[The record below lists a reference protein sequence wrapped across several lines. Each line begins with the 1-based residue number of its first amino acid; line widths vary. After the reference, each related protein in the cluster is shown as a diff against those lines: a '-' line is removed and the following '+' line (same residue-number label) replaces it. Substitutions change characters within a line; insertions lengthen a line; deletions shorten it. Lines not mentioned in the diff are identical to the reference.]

1 MTSTRKTVEISSSQI
16 RPSPDCKNVFER
28 LAFLDKP
35 FIMILPVSKM
45 NTNYFRDWLEEME
58 SAHPELQDQTQL
70 IVPRKRIQFIK
81 IENGKKIE
89 MKSCCNFDF
98 YYYCHRMNLP
108 KTIIHLPEVKSE
120 KQSELKPI
128 KVTEAT
134 VYKDSTKKESR
145 AKTR

>member
-1 MTSTRKTVEISSSQI
+1 MEISSSQI

-28 LAFLDKP
+28 LAILDKP

-45 NTNYFRDWLEEME
+45 STNYFRDWLEEME
-58 SAHPELQDQTQL
+58 AAHPEIQDQIQL

-89 MKSCCNFDF
+89 TKSCCNFDC

-108 KTIIHLPEVKSE
+108 KSIIHLQRQLANLPRTDREPHG
-120 KQSELKPI
+120 LDFLRCI
-128 KVTEAT
+128 TA
-134 VYKDSTKKESR
+134 SR
-145 AKTR
+145 L